1 MSRRAARD
9 AGLTPGEVTPGA
21 VPGAQPGT
29 TTVTEE
35 STEKTG
41 IAAVFARHPRAW
53 LAGALG
59 LAFVLLGTGAV
70 FAGAAVGST
79 SSVVAETP
87 EDETPPEDPAR
98 GTRSW
103 PSTPPRT
110 SV

>member
-9 AGLTPGEVTPGA
+9 AGLTPGEVTPGHVTPGA

-70 FAGAAVGST
+70 FAGEIGRAHV
-79 SSVVAETP
+79 
-87 EDETPPEDPAR
+87 
-98 GTRSW
+98 
-103 PSTPPRT
+103 
-110 SV
+110 